1 LSDQPERCREGDN
14 GVMVPI
20 AAVLLLLIVAFS
32 VAVVVS
38 NPGVFDLSIFGAK
51 ITVNTAG
58 VYFTGAGAMLILL
71 LAAALMYTGLKR
83 QRQRKKEIRRLKA
96 AVGPTSTPSATQP
109 TSAAAT
115 TAATTVGAG
124 EDRSSAKTPPA
135 AVEADRAT
143 EAEAAPKP
151 VDFAQ
156 PSDARPA
163 GTVAGP
169 HTGEPSASDRPT
181 TSAAERQAMLDEAD
195 ALNHDK
201 PHS

>member
-1 LSDQPERCREGDN
+1 LSGQPERCREGDN

-51 ITVNTAG
+51 ITVNAAG

-96 AVGPTSTPSATQP
+96 AAGATSTPAATQP
-109 TSAAAT
+109 TGAAVAT
-115 TAATTVGAG
+115 AGADD
-124 EDRSSAKTPPA
+124 DRSSAKTPSA
-135 AVEADRAT
+135 AVEADRAKET
-143 EAEAAPKP
+143 EAAPKR
-151 VDFAQ
+151 VDFAE

-163 GTVAGP
+163 GTVAEP
-169 HTGEPSASDRPT
+169 HTGEPAASDRPT

-195 ALNHDK
+195 ALTHDK
-201 PHS
+201 PSS

>member
-1 LSDQPERCREGDN
+1 LSDQPERCRGGDN

-58 VYFTGAGAMLILL
+58 VYFTGAGAMLVLL

-96 AVGPTSTPSATQP
+96 AAGSTSD
-109 TSAAAT
+109 
-115 TAATTVGAG
+115 
-124 EDRSSAKTPPA
+124 DRSSARTPPA
-135 AVEADRAT
+135 AVEADRAK
-143 EAEAAPKP
+143 EAEAPKP
-151 VDFAQ
+151 VDFAE

-163 GTVAGP
+163 GTVADP
-169 HTGEPSASDRPT
+169 HTGEPAASDRPT

-195 ALNHDK
+195 ALTHDK
-201 PHS
+201 PSS